1 MAKARGQCLARCFYI
16 LYWQL
21 FKILHML
28 YIELGNDEICRHIF
42 FPPTYICAA
51 RVVLGFPTTPIYH
64 FLIPGSHWLGPP
76 LCVRTCQCE
85 CYKIQKWVVE
95 FYSGQM
101 DDVDLRPTTAEW
113 LKNIRS
119 NITGNNGWFWPNDG
133 RALTQ
138 WGRCRVRPFS
148 YLALAPLAEKS
159 DKLVFSKVKKV

>member
-1 MAKARGQCLARCFYI
+1 MTSKYS
-16 LYWQL
+16 
-21 FKILHML
+21 
-28 YIELGNDEICRHIF
+28 HIF
-42 FPPTYICAA
+42 KNLKWSNKQIYLFPPTCISVA
-51 RVVLGFPTTPIYH
+51 RVELGFQATPIYRS
-64 FLIPGSHWLGPP
+64 LNPGSHWSVPP
-76 LCVRTCQCE
+76 LCARTWQYE